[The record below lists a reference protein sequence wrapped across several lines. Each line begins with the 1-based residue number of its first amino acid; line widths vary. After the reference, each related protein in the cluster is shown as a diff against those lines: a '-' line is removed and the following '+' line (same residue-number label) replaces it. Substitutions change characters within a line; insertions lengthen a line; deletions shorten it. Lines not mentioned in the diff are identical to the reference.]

1 VDILGILLWEQ
12 AAIEKGGTRRCR
24 ETEEEWAMQD
34 TAFVRDADIR
44 CYIRQANS
52 AKKMIVGSAAARW

>member
-24 ETEEEWAMQD
+24 ETKEEWAMWD
-34 TAFVRDADIR
+34 TAFVRNAGIR
-44 CYIRQANS
+44 YYIRQANS
-52 AKKMIVGSAAARW
+52 AKEIIVGSVAARW